1 MPSSIPLDPETVF
14 TLGGRLALLAWLT
27 LAFSPFRAQWAV
39 RARWFAGRLVP
50 CVLALAYVALFAA
63 TGMADGGFDSL
74 AAVQRLFDVPALL
87 AAGWLHFLAFDLFVG
102 AWIAE
107 RAGALGV
114 PHLLILPV
122 LILTF
127 LFGPAG
133 LLAFAALRAAWRA
146 RPTTVPFPNGA
157 ESP

>member
-1 MPSSIPLDPETVF
+1 MPTSLLLDPETAF
-14 TLGGRLALLAWLT
+14 TLGGRLAMIGWLA
-27 LAFSPFRAQWAV
+27 LAASPYRSHWAA

-50 CVLALAYVALFAA
+50 GLLALAYVALFAA

-74 AAVQRLFDVPALL
+74 AAVGRLFDVPALL

-107 RAGALGV
+107 RAGTLGV

-122 LILTF
+122 LVLTF

-133 LLAFAALRAAWRA
+133 LLAYAVMRAGWRPRHA
-146 RPTTVPFPNGA
+146 SVHFNHGA
-157 ESP
+157 ETP

>member
-1 MPSSIPLDPETVF
+1 MPTSLLLDPEAAF
-14 TLGGRLALLAWLT
+14 TQGGRLAMIGWLA
-27 LAFSPFRAQWAV
+27 LAASPYRSRWAA

-50 CVLALAYVALFAA
+50 GLLALAYVALFGA
-63 TGMADGGFDSL
+63 TGMADGGFGSL
-74 AAVQRLFDVPALL
+74 SAVGRLFDVPALL

-107 RAGALGV
+107 RAGAIGV

-122 LILTF
+122 LALTF

-133 LLAFAALRAAWRA
+133 LLAYAVMRSAWRP
-146 RPTTVPFPNGA
+146 RPATVHLNQAA
-157 ESP
+157 EAP

>member
-1 MPSSIPLDPETVF
+1 MPASLLLDPDTAF
-14 TLGGRLALLAWLT
+14 TLGGRLAMIGWLA
-27 LAFSPFRAQWAV
+27 LAVSPYRLPWAA
-39 RARWFAGRLVP
+39 RARWFAGRVVP
-50 CVLALAYVALFAA
+50 ALLALAYVALFAA

-74 AAVQRLFDVPALL
+74 AAVKRLFDVPALL

-122 LILTF
+122 LGLTF

-133 LLAFAALRAAWRA
+133 LLSYAVMRAAWRP
-146 RPTTVPFPNGA
+146 RPAPAHFDHGA
-157 ESP
+157 ETP